1 MRLTLALWCFT
12 EQIVKE
18 VGGEQKILK
27 KMRRECPCV
36 WTHLYS
42 NIPMSLTLSFTLVLL
57 LSVPSTC
64 SPLKYDPLP
73 LDPATAH
80 HTFEG
85 IGGLSAGASSRL
97 LYDYPEPQR
106 SDILDLLFK
115 PFEGASLDILKI
127 EIGGVRVVNV
137 LAHAVQWQ
145 Q

>member
-1 MRLTLALWCFT
+1 
-12 EQIVKE
+12 
-18 VGGEQKILK
+18 
-27 KMRRECPCV
+27 
-36 WTHLYS
+36 
-42 NIPMSLTLSFTLVLL
+42 MSLLSSTLVLL
-57 LSVPSTC
+57 LTVPSTA
-64 SPLKYDPLP
+64 LDLP

-127 EIGGVRVVNV
+127 EIGGVRVFFLTV
-137 LAHAVQWQ
+137 LAHAFQWQ